1 MADTEIE
8 KLHGSHPVA
17 TDARLAVGEQLQ
29 ELLVDLVDLS
39 LQAKQAHWNVIGSRF
54 RSIHEQMDDLTSA
67 ARDWS
72 DRVAERLLG
81 LGIAADGRAATVAR
95 DSRLPPFPEGRV
107 ADSRVVELMTERLLE
122 TVRRARRRLGEL
134 GEQDLISQDLV
145 VEVVAGLEKQLWML
159 QATASRP

>member
-1 MADTEIE
+1 MADIEAE

-39 LQAKQAHWNVIGSRF
+39 LQAKQAHWNVIGGRF
-54 RSIHEQMDDLTSA
+54 RSIHEQMDELTDA

-72 DRVAERLLG
+72 ELVAERLLA
-81 LGIAADGRAATVAR
+81 LGVAADGRAATVAR
-95 DSRLPPFPEGRV
+95 DSQLPSLPEGRIE
-107 ADSRVVELMTERLLE
+107 DHRVIELMVERLLE

-134 GEQDLISQDLV
+134 GERDPVSQDLV
-145 VEVVAGLEKQLWML
+145 IEVIAGLEKQLWML